1 MKLSRLAAP
10 RLVLIGCG
18 LILACPLAPRLL
30 AQRRED
36 ILSIQRD
43 VAQLQDQIKQL
54 QTSQDQKMSALESL
68 LKQALEE
75 SNKASGSMTA
85 LQRTLT
91 DRLNEQQ
98 SKVAAPIAVL
108 GTKVDQSADELR
120 AVRENLA
127 ALSSRLANLDNKL
140 SDISSAVRTLS
151 QPPAAP
157 PPPAGGA
164 PPAAASSAAPPPGV
178 SAESLW
184 LNAFRDYSSGKDDLA
199 MMEFNDYLKYFPAA
213 ENAASAQYYV
223 GQLYN
228 RAKMYDDAVQ
238 AFDAVLERYPDNPK
252 TPDALYGK
260 ADALVHGGHRAEAA
274 AEFKDFLARFP
285 THSLAR
291 NAQAQL
297 RELGSAAA
305 STPARSTG
313 GKK

>member
-1 MKLSRLAAP
+1 LPAP
-10 RLVLIGCG
+10 G
-18 LILACPLAPRLL
+18 LL
-30 AQRRED
+30 AQKRED

-54 QTSQDQKMSALESL
+54 QTSQDQKLTALESL
-68 LKQALEE
+68 IKQALEQ
-75 SNKASGSMTA
+75 SNQASASMTA

-91 DRLNEQQ
+91 DRLNDQQ

-108 GTKVDQSADELR
+108 GTKVDQSADDVR

-127 ALSSRLANLDNKL
+127 ALSNRVANLDNKL

-164 PPAAASSAAPPPGV
+164 PPAAGGAPIPPSGT

-184 LNAFRDYSSGKDDLA
+184 LNAFRDYSSGRDELA
-199 MMEFNDYLKYFPAA
+199 MMEFNDYLKYFPTA
-213 ENAASAQYYV
+213 ENAASAQFYV
-223 GQLYN
+223 GQLYK
-228 RAKMYDDAVQ
+228 RAKMFDDAVK

-252 TPDALYGK
+252 TPEALYGK
-260 ADALVHGGHRAEAA
+260 ADALALGGHKTEAA

-285 THSLAR
+285 THSLGR

-297 RELGSAAA
+297 RDLGPAAA
-305 STPARSTG
+305 SRQR
-313 GKK
+313 

>member
-1 MKLSRLAAP
+1 MKLSRMAA
-10 RLVLIGCG
+10 LGWS
-18 LILACPLAPRLL
+18 LILACSLAPRLL
-30 AQRRED
+30 AQKRED

-43 VAQLQDQIKQL
+43 VAQLQDQVKQL
-54 QTSQDQKMSALESL
+54 QTSQDQKMAALESL
-68 LKQALEE
+68 IKQALEQ
-75 SNKASGSMTA
+75 SNQAAASMTT

-91 DRLNEQQ
+91 DRLNDQQ
-98 SKVAAPIAVL
+98 NKVAAPIAVL
-108 GTKVDQSADELR
+108 GTKVDQSAEEMR

-127 ALSSRLANLDNKL
+127 ALSNRLANLDNKL

-151 QPPAAP
+151 QPAAP

-164 PPAAASSAAPPPGV
+164 PPAASSGPAPPPGI

-260 ADALVHGGHRAEAA
+260 ADALLRAGHRPEAA
-274 AEFKDFLARFP
+274 SEFKDFLTRFP

-297 RELGSAAA
+297 RELGSA
-305 STPARSTG
+305 TAR
-313 GKK
+313 KK

>member
-1 MKLSRLAAP
+1 MKLYRLAALQ
-10 RLVLIGCG
+10 LVLFGC
-18 LILACPLAPRLL
+18 LPAPSLL
-30 AQRRED
+30 AQKRED

-54 QTSQDQKMSALESL
+54 QTSQDQKLTALESL
-68 LKQALEE
+68 IKQALDQ
-75 SNKASGSMTA
+75 SNQAAASMTA
-85 LQRTLT
+85 LQGALT
-91 DRLNEQQ
+91 DRLNDQQ

-108 GTKVDQSADELR
+108 GTKVDQSADDVR

-127 ALSSRLANLDNKL
+127 ALSNRVANLDNKL

-151 QPPAAP
+151 QPPSAP
-157 PPPAGGA
+157 PPPASGA
-164 PPAAASSAAPPPGV
+164 PPAAGGAPIPPAGT

-184 LNAFRDYSSGKDDLA
+184 LNAFRDYSSGRDELA
-199 MMEFNDYLKYFPAA
+199 MMEFNDYLKYFPTA

-228 RAKMYDDAVQ
+228 RAKMYDDAVK

-260 ADALVHGGHRAEAA
+260 ADALAHGGHKTEAA

-297 RELGSAAA
+297 HDLGTAAA
-305 STPARSTG
+305 SRQR
-313 GKK
+313 

>member
-1 MKLSRLAAP
+1 MKLYRLAALH
-10 RLVLIGCG
+10 LVLLGCLPVPG
-18 LILACPLAPRLL
+18 LL
-30 AQRRED
+30 AQKRED

-54 QTSQDQKMSALESL
+54 QTSQDQKLTALESL
-68 LKQALEE
+68 IKQALDQ
-75 SNKASGSMTA
+75 SNQASASMTA
-85 LQRTLT
+85 LQGALT
-91 DRLNEQQ
+91 DRLNDQQ

-108 GTKVDQSADELR
+108 GTKVDQSADDVR

-127 ALSSRLANLDNKL
+127 ALSNRVANLDNKL

-151 QPPAAP
+151 QPPAVP
-157 PPPAGGA
+157 PPPSSGGPPAAGGA
-164 PPAAASSAAPPPGV
+164 PIAPAGT

-184 LNAFRDYSSGKDDLA
+184 LNAFRDYSSGRDELA
-199 MMEFNDYLKYFPAA
+199 MMEFNDYLKYFPTA

-228 RAKMYDDAVQ
+228 RAKMYDDAVK

-260 ADALVHGGHRAEAA
+260 ADALAHGGHKTEAA

-297 RELGSAAA
+297 HDLGTAAA
-305 STPARSTG
+305 SRQR
-313 GKK
+313 

>member
-1 MKLSRLAAP
+1 M
-10 RLVLIGCG
+10 VLIGCG
-18 LILACPLAPRLL
+18 LILACPLAPRLA
-30 AQRRED
+30 AQKRED

-75 SNKASGSMTA
+75 SNRATASMTA

-98 SKVAAPIAVL
+98 SKVATPIAVL
-108 GTKVDQSADELR
+108 GTKVDQSADEMR
-120 AVRENLA
+120 GVRENLA

-157 PPPAGGA
+157 PPAVGGA
-164 PPAAASSAAPPPGV
+164 PPAAGAPAPPPGV

-184 LNAFRDYSSGKDDLA
+184 LNAFRDYSSGKDELA
-199 MMEFNDYLKYFPAA
+199 MMEFNDYLKYFPTA

-260 ADALVHGGHRAEAA
+260 ADALAHGGHRAEAA

-297 RELGSAAA
+297 AAA
-305 STPARSTG
+305 SAPAPRGASR
-313 GKK
+313 KQ

>member
-1 MKLSRLAAP
+1 MKLYRLAALQ
-10 RLVLIGCG
+10 LVFIGC
-18 LILACPLAPRLL
+18 LPAL
-30 AQRRED
+30 AQKRED

-54 QTSQDQKMSALESL
+54 QTSQDQKLGALESL
-68 LKQALEE
+68 IKQALDQ
-75 SNKASGSMTA
+75 SNQASGSMAT

-91 DRLNEQQ
+91 ERLNDQQ

-108 GTKVDQSADELR
+108 GTKVDQSADDVR

-127 ALSSRLANLDNKL
+127 ALTSRVANLDNKL

-151 QPPAAP
+151 QPSAP
-157 PPPAGGA
+157 PPPPSIGGA
-164 PPAAASSAAPPPGV
+164 PPAAGAAPMPPAGT

-184 LNAFRDYSSGKDDLA
+184 LNAFRDYSSGRDELA
-199 MMEFNDYLKYFPAA
+199 MMEFNDYLKYFPSA

-260 ADALVHGGHRAEAA
+260 ADALAHGNHKAEAA

-291 NAQAQL
+291 NAQDQL
-297 RELGSAAA
+297 RGLGPAAA
-305 STPARSTG
+305 SRA
-313 GKK
+313 K

>member
-1 MKLSRLAAP
+1 MKLSRLAAFQM
-10 RLVLIGCG
+10 VLSGC
-18 LILACPLAPRLL
+18 LLAPSLL
-30 AQRRED
+30 AQKRED

-54 QTSQDQKMSALESL
+54 QTSQDQKLTALEIL
-68 LKQALEE
+68 IKQALDQ
-75 SNKASGSMTA
+75 SNQASASMTA

-91 DRLNEQQ
+91 DRLNDQQ

-108 GTKVDQSADELR
+108 GTKVDQSSDDVR

-127 ALSSRLANLDNKL
+127 ALSNRVANLDNKL

-151 QPPAAP
+151 QPPSAP
-157 PPPAGGA
+157 PPPASGA
-164 PPAAASSAAPPPGV
+164 PPAAGAAPIPPAGT

-199 MMEFNDYLKYFPAA
+199 MMEFNDYLKYFPTA

-228 RAKMYDDAVQ
+228 RAKMFDDAVQ

-252 TPDALYGK
+252 TPDAMYGK
-260 ADALVHGGHRAEAA
+260 ADALAHGGHKSEAA
-274 AEFKDFLARFP
+274 AEFKEFLARFP

-297 RELGSAAA
+297 RDLGPAAA
-305 STPARSTG
+305 SRQ
-313 GKK
+313 K

>member
-1 MKLSRLAAP
+1 MKLYRLAALQ
-10 RLVLIGCG
+10 LVLLGC
-18 LILACPLAPRLL
+18 LPAPSLL
-30 AQRRED
+30 AQKRED

-54 QTSQDQKMSALESL
+54 QTSQDQKLAALESL
-68 LKQALEE
+68 IKQALDQ
-75 SNKASGSMTA
+75 SNQASGSMTA

-91 DRLNEQQ
+91 DRLNDQQ

-108 GTKVDQSADELR
+108 GTKVDQSADDVR

-127 ALSSRLANLDNKL
+127 ALSNRVANLDNKL

-151 QPPAAP
+151 QPAAP
-157 PPPAGGA
+157 PPPGVGA
-164 PPAAASSAAPPPGV
+164 PPAAGAAPIPPAGT

-184 LNAFRDYSSGKDDLA
+184 LNAFRDYSSGKDELA
-199 MMEFNDYLKYFPAA
+199 MMEFNDYLKYFPSA

-228 RAKMYDDAVQ
+228 RAKMFDDAVK

-260 ADALVHGGHRAEAA
+260 ADALAHGGHKAEAA
-274 AEFKDFLARFP
+274 AEFKDFLTRFP

-291 NAQAQL
+291 NAQSQL
-297 RELGSAAA
+297 RDLGTPAA
-305 STPARSTG
+305 SRQ
-313 GKK
+313 K

>member
-1 MKLSRLAAP
+1 MKLSRLVALH
-10 RLVLIGCG
+10 LVVLGC
-18 LILACPLAPRLL
+18 LPVPSLL
-30 AQRRED
+30 AQKRED

-43 VAQLQDQIKQL
+43 VAQLQDQVKQL
-54 QTSQDQKMSALESL
+54 QTSQDQKLAELEGL
-68 LKQALEE
+68 IKQALDQ
-75 SNKASGSMTA
+75 SNQASGSMA
-85 LQRTLT
+85 SLQRTLT
-91 DRLNEQQ
+91 DRLNDQQ
-98 SKVAAPIAVL
+98 AKVAGPIAVL
-108 GTKVDQSADELR
+108 GTKIDQSSDDVR

-127 ALSSRLANLDNKL
+127 ALSNRVANLDNKL

-151 QPPAAP
+151 QPAAAP
-157 PPPAGGA
+157 PPPASGA
-164 PPAAASSAAPPPGV
+164 PPAAAGAPIPPEGT

-199 MMEFNDYLKYFPAA
+199 MMEFNDYLKYFPTA

-228 RAKMYDDAVQ
+228 RAKMFDDAVQ

-260 ADALVHGGHRAEAA
+260 ADALAHGGHRSEAA
-274 AEFKDFLARFP
+274 AEFKDFLTRFP

-297 RELGSAAA
+297 RDLGTAA
-305 STPARSTG
+305 SRQ
-313 GKK
+313 K

>member
-1 MKLSRLAAP
+1 MKFFRLAAVGCC
-10 RLVLIGCG
+10 LVLASPLTPG
-18 LILACPLAPRLL
+18 LR
-30 AQRRED
+30 AQKRED

-54 QTSQDQKMSALESL
+54 QTSQDQKLAGLESL
-68 LKQALEE
+68 IKQALEQ
-75 SNKASGSMTA
+75 SNQSSASMTA

-91 DRLNEQQ
+91 DRLSDQQ
-98 SKVAAPIAVL
+98 TKVAAPIAVL
-108 GTKVDQSADELR
+108 GTKVDQSADDLR

-127 ALSSRLANLDNKL
+127 SLASRVANLDNKL

-157 PPPAGGA
+157 PPD
-164 PPAAASSAAPPPGV
+164 ASGVPPPPGAASLAPAGT

-199 MMEFNDYLKYFPAA
+199 MMEFNDYLKYFPSA

-252 TPDALYGK
+252 TPDAMYGK
-260 ADALVHGGHRAEAA
+260 ADALAHAGHRAEAA
-274 AEFKDFLARFP
+274 AEFKDFLTRFP
-285 THSLAR
+285 SHSLAR

-297 RELGSAAA
+297 RDLGPAAA
-305 STPARSTG
+305 SRQ
-313 GKK
+313 K

>member
-1 MKLSRLAAP
+1 MMHYRLAALQ
-10 RLVLIGCG
+10 LVLLGC
-18 LILACPLAPRLL
+18 LPAPSLL
-30 AQRRED
+30 AQKRED

-54 QTSQDQKMSALESL
+54 QTSQDQKLTALESL
-68 LKQALEE
+68 IKQALDQ
-75 SNKASGSMTA
+75 SNQASGSMTA

-91 DRLNEQQ
+91 DRLNDQQ

-108 GTKVDQSADELR
+108 GTKVDQSADDVR

-127 ALSSRLANLDNKL
+127 ALSNRVANLDNKL

-151 QPPAAP
+151 QPQAAP
-157 PPPAGGA
+157 PPPSSGA
-164 PPAAASSAAPPPGV
+164 PPAAGAAPIPPAGT

-184 LNAFRDYSSGKDDLA
+184 LNAFRDYSSGRDELA
-199 MMEFNDYLKYFPAA
+199 MMEFNDYLKYFPTA

-228 RAKMYDDAVQ
+228 RAKMFDDAVQ

-260 ADALVHGGHRAEAA
+260 ADALAHGGHRTEAA

-297 RELGSAAA
+297 RDLGPAAA
-305 STPARSTG
+305 ARQ
-313 GKK
+313 K

>member
-1 MKLSRLAAP
+1 MKFSRLAA
-10 RLVLIGCG
+10 LGSC
-18 LILACPLAPRLL
+18 LILASPLAPLAPLL
-30 AQRRED
+30 AQKRED

-68 LKQALEE
+68 IKQALEE
-75 SNKASGSMTA
+75 SNKSSASMSA

-127 ALSSRLANLDNKL
+127 ALSSRVANLDNKL
-140 SDISSAVRTLS
+140 SDISSAVRTLG

-157 PPPAGGA
+157 PPPPAG
-164 PPAAASSAAPPPGV
+164 AASAGSPVAAPAGV

-184 LNAFRDYSSGKDDLA
+184 LNAFRDYSSGKDELA
-199 MMEFNDYLKYFPAA
+199 MMEFNDYLKYFPSA

-228 RAKMYDDAVQ
+228 RAKMYDDAVK

-260 ADALVHGGHRAEAA
+260 ADALMRGGHRPEAA
-274 AEFKDFLARFP
+274 AEFKDFLDRFP

-297 RELGSAAA
+297 RELGPAAA
-305 STPARSTG
+305 SR
-313 GKK
+313 KK

>member
-1 MKLSRLAAP
+1 M
-10 RLVLIGCG
+10 G
-18 LILACPLAPRLL
+18 
-30 AQRRED
+30 
-36 ILSIQRD
+36 
-43 VAQLQDQIKQL
+43 
-54 QTSQDQKMSALESL
+54 ALESL
-68 LKQALEE
+68 IKQALDQ
-75 SNKASGSMTA
+75 SNQAAAAMTA

-91 DRLNEQQ
+91 DRLNDQQ
-98 SKVAAPIAVL
+98 TKVAAPIAVL
-108 GTKVDQSADELR
+108 GTKVDQSADEMR
-120 AVRENLA
+120 GVRENLA

-157 PPPAGGA
+157 PPGA
-164 PPAAASSAAPPPGV
+164 PPAAALGVAPPPGV

-184 LNAFRDYSSGKDDLA
+184 LNAFRDYSSGKDELA
-199 MMEFNDYLKYFPAA
+199 MMEFNDYLKYFPSA

-260 ADALVHGGHRAEAA
+260 ADALLHGGRRAEAA
-274 AEFKDFLARFP
+274 TEFKDFLARFP

-297 RELGSAAA
+297 RELGTTTGRARP
-305 STPARSTG
+305 TPPPAH
-313 GKK
+313 

>member
-1 MKLSRLAAP
+1 MKLYRLAALQ
-10 RLVLIGCG
+10 LVILGC
-18 LILACPLAPRLL
+18 LPAPSLL

-54 QTSQDQKMSALESL
+54 QTSQDQKLAALESL
-68 LKQALEE
+68 IKQALEQ
-75 SNKASGSMTA
+75 SNQASGSMTA

-108 GTKVDQSADELR
+108 GTKVDQSADDVR

-127 ALSSRLANLDNKL
+127 ALSNRVANLDNKL

-157 PPPAGGA
+157 PPPSSGG
-164 PPAAASSAAPPPGV
+164 PPAAGAAPIPPAGT

-199 MMEFNDYLKYFPAA
+199 MMEFNDYLKYFPTA

-228 RAKMYDDAVQ
+228 RAKMFDDAVQ

-252 TPDALYGK
+252 TPDAMYGK
-260 ADALVHGGHRAEAA
+260 ADALAHGGHKTEAA
-274 AEFKDFLARFP
+274 AEFKEFLARFP

-297 RELGSAAA
+297 RDLGPAAA
-305 STPARSTG
+305 SRQ
-313 GKK
+313 K

>member
-1 MKLSRLAAP
+1 MKLSRLAA
-10 RLVLIGCG
+10 VGCW
-18 LILACPLAPRLL
+18 LALLSAPSLL
-30 AQRRED
+30 AQKRED

-54 QTSQDQKMSALESL
+54 QTSQDQKMAALESL
-68 LKQALEE
+68 IKQALEQ
-75 SNKASGSMTA
+75 SNQASASMSA

-91 DRLNEQQ
+91 DRLNDQQ
-98 SKVAAPIAVL
+98 TKVAGPIAVL
-108 GTKVDQSADELR
+108 GTKVDQSADEMR
-120 AVRENLA
+120 GVRENLA
-127 ALSSRLANLDNKL
+127 ALASRVANLDNKL

-151 QPPAAP
+151 QPPSAP
-157 PPPAGGA
+157 PPGA
-164 PPAAASSAAPPPGV
+164 PPAAAQGVAPPPGV

-184 LNAFRDYSSGKDDLA
+184 LNAFRDYSSGKDELA
-199 MMEFNDYLKYFPAA
+199 MNEFNDYLKYFPSA

-260 ADALVHGGHRAEAA
+260 ADALLRGGRRAEAA
-274 AEFKDFLARFP
+274 MEFKDFLARFP

-297 RELGSAAA
+297 RELGTATGRARP
-305 STPARSTG
+305 TPPPTH
-313 GKK
+313 

>member
-1 MKLSRLAAP
+1 MTLYRLAALQ
-10 RLVLIGCG
+10 LVFLGC
-18 LILACPLAPRLL
+18 LPAPSLL

-54 QTSQDQKMSALESL
+54 QTSQDQKLTALESL
-68 LKQALEE
+68 IKQALDQ
-75 SNKASGSMTA
+75 SNQASASMAA
-85 LQRTLT
+85 LERALT
-91 DRLNEQQ
+91 DRLNDQQ

-108 GTKVDQSADELR
+108 GTKVDQSSDDVR

-127 ALSSRLANLDNKL
+127 ALSNRVANLDNKL

-151 QPPAAP
+151 QPPSAP
-157 PPPAGGA
+157 PPPSSGGPPAAGGA
-164 PPAAASSAAPPPGV
+164 PIPPAGT

-184 LNAFRDYSSGKDDLA
+184 LNAFRDYSSGRDELA
-199 MMEFNDYLKYFPAA
+199 MMEFNDYLKYFPTA

-228 RAKMYDDAVQ
+228 RAKMYDDAVK

-260 ADALVHGGHRAEAA
+260 ADALAHGGHKTEAA

-297 RELGSAAA
+297 HDLGTAAA
-305 STPARSTG
+305 SRQ
-313 GKK
+313 K

>member
-1 MKLSRLAAP
+1 MTLYRLAALQ
-10 RLVLIGCG
+10 LVFLGC
-18 LILACPLAPRLL
+18 LPAPSLL
-30 AQRRED
+30 AQKRED

-54 QTSQDQKMSALESL
+54 QSSQDQKLTALESL
-68 LKQALEE
+68 IKQALDQ
-75 SNKASGSMTA
+75 SNQASASMA
-85 LQRTLT
+85 VLERTLT
-91 DRLNEQQ
+91 DRLTDQQ

-108 GTKVDQSADELR
+108 GTKVDQSSDDVR

-127 ALSSRLANLDNKL
+127 ALSNRVANLDNKL

-151 QPPAAP
+151 QPPSAP
-157 PPPAGGA
+157 PPPSSGGPPAAGGA
-164 PPAAASSAAPPPGV
+164 PIPPAGT

-184 LNAFRDYSSGKDDLA
+184 LNAFRDYSSGRDELA
-199 MMEFNDYLKYFPAA
+199 MMEFNDYLKYFPTA

-228 RAKMYDDAVQ
+228 RAKMYDDAVK

-260 ADALVHGGHRAEAA
+260 ADALAHGGHKTEAA

-297 RELGSAAA
+297 HDLGTAAA
-305 STPARSTG
+305 SRQ
-313 GKK
+313 K

>member
-1 MKLSRLAAP
+1 MKLSRLAALP
-10 RLVLIGCG
+10 LVLLVG
-18 LILACPLAPRLL
+18 LPAPGLL
-30 AQRRED
+30 AQKRED

-43 VAQLQDQIKQL
+43 VAQLQDQIKLL
-54 QTSQDQKMSALESL
+54 QTSQDQKLAELESL
-68 LKQALEE
+68 IKQALDQ
-75 SNKASGSMTA
+75 SNQASASMTA

-91 DRLNEQQ
+91 DRLNDQQ

-108 GTKVDQSADELR
+108 GTKVDQSSDDVR

-127 ALSSRLANLDNKL
+127 ALTSRVANLDNKL

-157 PPPAGGA
+157 PPPSSGA
-164 PPAAASSAAPPPGV
+164 PPAAGGAPVPPAGT

-184 LNAFRDYSSGKDDLA
+184 LNAFRDYSSGRDDLA
-199 MMEFNDYLKYFPAA
+199 MMEFNDYLKYFPTD

-228 RAKMYDDAVQ
+228 RAKMFDDAVQ

-260 ADALVHGGHRAEAA
+260 ADALAHGGHRTEAA

-297 RELGSAAA
+297 RDLGTAAA
-305 STPARSTG
+305 SRE
-313 GKK
+313 K

>member
-10 RLVLIGCG
+10 SLVLLVC
-18 LILACPLAPRLL
+18 LPAPGLL
-30 AQRRED
+30 AQKRED

-54 QTSQDQKMSALESL
+54 QTSQDQKMAELESL
-68 LKQALEE
+68 IKQALDQ
-75 SNKASGSMTA
+75 SNQASASMTA

-91 DRLNEQQ
+91 DRLNDQQ

-108 GTKVDQSADELR
+108 GTKVDQSADDVR

-127 ALSSRLANLDNKL
+127 ALTSRVANLDNKL

-157 PPPAGGA
+157 PPPSIGA
-164 PPAAASSAAPPPGV
+164 PPAAGGAPVPPAGT

-184 LNAFRDYSSGKDDLA
+184 LNAFRDYSSGRDELA
-199 MMEFNDYLKYFPAA
+199 MMEFNDYLKYFPTA

-228 RAKMYDDAVQ
+228 RAKMFDDAVQ

-260 ADALVHGGHRAEAA
+260 ADALAHGGHRAEAA

-297 RELGSAAA
+297 RDLGPAAA
-305 STPARSTG
+305 SRQ
-313 GKK
+313 K

>member
-1 MKLSRLAAP
+1 MKLSRMAAW
-10 RLVLIGCG
+10 GCG
-18 LILACPLAPRLL
+18 FILACSLAPRLL
-30 AQRRED
+30 AQKRED

-43 VAQLQDQIKQL
+43 VAQLQDQVKQL
-54 QTSQDQKMSALESL
+54 QASQDQKLATLESL
-68 LKQALEE
+68 IKQALEQ
-75 SNKASGSMTA
+75 SNQATASMTT

-91 DRLNEQQ
+91 DRLNDQQ
-98 SKVAAPIAVL
+98 TKVAAPIAVL
-108 GTKVDQSADELR
+108 GTKVDQSAEEMR

-151 QPPAAP
+151 QPAAP

-164 PPAAASSAAPPPGV
+164 PPAASGGPAPPPGI

-199 MMEFNDYLKYFPAA
+199 MMEFNDYLKYFPTA

-238 AFDAVLERYPDNPK
+238 AFDAVLERYADNPK

-260 ADALVHGGHRAEAA
+260 ADALLRGGHRPEAA
-274 AEFKDFLARFP
+274 SEFKDFLTRFP

-297 RELGSAAA
+297 RELASA
-305 STPARSTG
+305 TAR
-313 GKK
+313 KK

>member
-1 MKLSRLAAP
+1 MKLSRLAAALQ
-10 RLVLIGCG
+10 LVLLGC
-18 LILACPLAPRLL
+18 LPAPGLL
-30 AQRRED
+30 AQKRED

-54 QTSQDQKMSALESL
+54 QASQDQKLAALESL
-68 LKQALEE
+68 IKQALDQ
-75 SNKASGSMTA
+75 SNQASASMTG

-91 DRLNEQQ
+91 DRLNDQQ

-108 GTKVDQSADELR
+108 GTKVDQSSDDVR

-127 ALSSRLANLDNKL
+127 ALTSRVANLDNKL

-157 PPPAGGA
+157 PPPASGA
-164 PPAAASSAAPPPGV
+164 PPAAAGAPIPPAGT

-184 LNAFRDYSSGKDDLA
+184 LNAFRDYSSGRDDLA
-199 MMEFNDYLKYFPAA
+199 MMEFNDYLKYFPTA

-228 RAKMYDDAVQ
+228 RAKMFDDAVQ

-260 ADALVHGGHRAEAA
+260 ADALAHAGHRTEAA

-297 RELGSAAA
+297 RDLGPAAA
-305 STPARSTG
+305 SRQ
-313 GKK
+313 K

>member
-1 MKLSRLAAP
+1 MKLSRLAAMGCWLT
-10 RLVLIGCG
+10 LVS
-18 LILACPLAPRLL
+18 APSLL
-30 AQRRED
+30 AQKRED

-54 QTSQDQKMSALESL
+54 QTSQDQKMAALESL
-68 LKQALEE
+68 IKQALDQ
-75 SNKASGSMTA
+75 SNQASQSMTA

-91 DRLNEQQ
+91 DRLNDQQ
-98 SKVAAPIAVL
+98 TKVAAPIAVL
-108 GTKVDQSADELR
+108 GTKVDQSADEMR
-120 AVRENLA
+120 GVRENLA

-140 SDISSAVRTLS
+140 ADISSAVRTLS
-151 QPPAAP
+151 QPAAAP
-157 PPPAGGA
+157 APGA
-164 PPAAASSAAPPPGV
+164 PPAASTGIAPPPVV

-184 LNAFRDYSSGKDDLA
+184 LNAFRDYSSGKDELA
-199 MMEFNDYLKYFPAA
+199 MMEFNDYLKYFPTA

-260 ADALVHGGHRAEAA
+260 ADALLRGGHRPEAA
-274 AEFKDFLARFP
+274 DEFKDFLARFP

-297 RELGSAAA
+297 RELGSAGRVRS
-305 STPARSTG
+305 STPQH
-313 GKK
+313 

>member
-1 MKLSRLAAP
+1 MKLYRLAALQ
-10 RLVLIGCG
+10 LVFIGC
-18 LILACPLAPRLL
+18 LPAL
-30 AQRRED
+30 AQKRED

-54 QTSQDQKMSALESL
+54 QTSQDQKLGALESL
-68 LKQALEE
+68 IKQALDQ
-75 SNKASGSMTA
+75 SNQASGSMAT

-91 DRLNEQQ
+91 ERLNDQQ

-108 GTKVDQSADELR
+108 GTKVDQSADDVR

-127 ALSSRLANLDNKL
+127 ALTSRVANLDNKL

-151 QPPAAP
+151 QPSAP
-157 PPPAGGA
+157 PPPPSSGA
-164 PPAAASSAAPPPGV
+164 PPAAGAAPMPPAGT

-184 LNAFRDYSSGKDDLA
+184 LNAFRDYSSGRDELA
-199 MMEFNDYLKYFPAA
+199 MMEFNDYLKYFPSA

-260 ADALVHGGHRAEAA
+260 ADALAHGNHKAEAA

-291 NAQAQL
+291 NAQDQL
-297 RELGSAAA
+297 RGLGPAAA
-305 STPARSTG
+305 SRA
-313 GKK
+313 K

>member
-1 MKLSRLAAP
+1 MKFSLLAALQ
-10 RLVLIGCG
+10 LVLLVC
-18 LILACPLAPRLL
+18 LPAPNLL
-30 AQRRED
+30 AQKRED

-54 QTSQDQKMSALESL
+54 QTSQDQKLAALESL
-68 LKQALEE
+68 IKQALEQ
-75 SNKASGSMTA
+75 SNQASGSMTA

-108 GTKVDQSADELR
+108 GTKVDQSADDVR

-127 ALSSRLANLDNKL
+127 ALSNRVANLDNKL

-157 PPPAGGA
+157 PPPSSGG
-164 PPAAASSAAPPPGV
+164 PPAAGAAPIPPAGT

-184 LNAFRDYSSGKDDLA
+184 LNAFRDYSSGRDELA
-199 MMEFNDYLKYFPAA
+199 MMEFNDYLKYFPTA

-228 RAKMYDDAVQ
+228 RAKMFDDAVQ

-260 ADALVHGGHRAEAA
+260 ADALAHGGHRTEAA

-297 RELGSAAA
+297 RDLGTAAA
-305 STPARSTG
+305 SRP
-313 GKK
+313 K

>member
-1 MKLSRLAAP
+1 
-10 RLVLIGCG
+10 
-18 LILACPLAPRLL
+18 
-30 AQRRED
+30 
-36 ILSIQRD
+36 
-43 VAQLQDQIKQL
+43 
-54 QTSQDQKMSALESL
+54 
-68 LKQALEE
+68 
-75 SNKASGSMTA
+75 
-85 LQRTLT
+85 
-91 DRLNEQQ
+91 
-98 SKVAAPIAVL
+98 
-108 GTKVDQSADELR
+108 VDQSADDVR

-127 ALSSRLANLDNKL
+127 ALTSRVANLDNKL

-157 PPPAGGA
+157 PPPASGA
-164 PPAAASSAAPPPGV
+164 PPAAGGAPIPPAGT

-184 LNAFRDYSSGKDDLA
+184 LNAFRDYSSGRDELA
-199 MMEFNDYLKYFPAA
+199 MMEFNDYLKYFPTA

-228 RAKMYDDAVQ
+228 RAKMFDDAVQ

-260 ADALVHGGHRAEAA
+260 ADALAHGGHRAEAA

-297 RELGSAAA
+297 RDLGPAAA
-305 STPARSTG
+305 SRQ
-313 GKK
+313 K

>member
-1 MKLSRLAAP
+1 MKLYRLAALQ
-10 RLVLIGCG
+10 LVLSGC
-18 LILACPLAPRLL
+18 LPAPSLL

-54 QTSQDQKMSALESL
+54 QTSQDQKLTALESL
-68 LKQALEE
+68 IKQALEQ
-75 SNKASGSMTA
+75 SNQASGSMTA

-108 GTKVDQSADELR
+108 GTKVDQSADDVR

-127 ALSSRLANLDNKL
+127 ALSSRVANLDNKL

-157 PPPAGGA
+157 PPPSGGPPAAGGA
-164 PPAAASSAAPPPGV
+164 PIPPAGTSAD
-178 SAESLW
+178 SLW
-184 LNAFRDYSSGKDDLA
+184 LNAFRDYSSGKDELA
-199 MMEFNDYLKYFPAA
+199 MMEFNDYLKYFPTA

-228 RAKMYDDAVQ
+228 RAKMFDDAVQ

-260 ADALVHGGHRAEAA
+260 ADALAHAGHKAEAA

-291 NAQAQL
+291 NAQEQL
-297 RELGSAAA
+297 RGLGVAAA
-305 STPARSTG
+305 ARPR
-313 GKK
+313 

>member
-1 MKLSRLAAP
+1 MTLYRLAALQ
-10 RLVLIGCG
+10 LVFLGC
-18 LILACPLAPRLL
+18 LPAPSLL

-54 QTSQDQKMSALESL
+54 QTSQDQKLTALESL
-68 LKQALEE
+68 IKQALDQ
-75 SNKASGSMTA
+75 SNQASASMTA

-91 DRLNEQQ
+91 DRLNDQQ

-108 GTKVDQSADELR
+108 GTKVDQSSDDVR

-127 ALSSRLANLDNKL
+127 ALSNRVANLDNKL

-151 QPPAAP
+151 QPQAAP
-157 PPPAGGA
+157 PPPASGGPPAAGGA
-164 PPAAASSAAPPPGV
+164 PIPPAGT

-184 LNAFRDYSSGKDDLA
+184 LNAFRDYSSGKDELA
-199 MMEFNDYLKYFPAA
+199 MMEFNDYLKYFPTA

-228 RAKMYDDAVQ
+228 RAKMYDDAVK

-252 TPDALYGK
+252 TPDAMYGK
-260 ADALVHGGHRAEAA
+260 ADALAHGGHKIEAA

-297 RELGSAAA
+297 RDLGPAAA
-305 STPARSTG
+305 SRQ
-313 GKK
+313 K

>member
-1 MKLSRLAAP
+1 MKLSRLAP
-10 RLVLIGCG
+10 IGCC
-18 LILACPLAPRLL
+18 LTLALAPGLF
-30 AQRRED
+30 AQKRED

-54 QTSQDQKMSALESL
+54 QTSQDQKMASLESL
-68 LKQALEE
+68 IKQALEQ
-75 SNKASGSMTA
+75 SNQASTSMTA

-91 DRLNEQQ
+91 DRLNDQQ
-98 SKVAAPIAVL
+98 TKVAAPIAVL
-108 GTKVDQSADELR
+108 GAKVDQSADEMR
-120 AVRENLA
+120 GVRENLA
-127 ALSSRLANLDNKL
+127 ALSTRMANLDNKL

-151 QPPAAP
+151 QPPSAP
-157 PPPAGGA
+157 PPGGPGA
-164 PPAAASSAAPPPGV
+164 PPAALNGVAPPAGV
-178 SAESLW
+178 SAENLW
-184 LNAFRDYSSGKDDLA
+184 LNAFRDYSSGKDELA
-199 MMEFNDYLKYFPAA
+199 MMEFNDYLKYFPSA

-260 ADALVHGGHRAEAA
+260 ADALLHGGRRPEAA

-297 RELGSAAA
+297 RELGTTGRVRP
-305 STPARSTG
+305 TPQPLH
-313 GKK
+313 

>member
-1 MKLSRLAAP
+1 MKLDRLAALQ
-10 RLVLIGCG
+10 LVLLGC
-18 LILACPLAPRLL
+18 LPAPSLL

-54 QTSQDQKMSALESL
+54 QTSQDQKLAALESL
-68 LKQALEE
+68 IKQALDQ
-75 SNKASGSMTA
+75 SNQASGSMTA

-91 DRLNEQQ
+91 DRLNDQQ

-108 GTKVDQSADELR
+108 GTKVDQSADDVR

-127 ALSSRLANLDNKL
+127 ALSNRVANLDNKL

-151 QPPAAP
+151 QPSAP
-157 PPPAGGA
+157 PPPASGA
-164 PPAAASSAAPPPGV
+164 PPAAGAAPIAPAGT

-184 LNAFRDYSSGKDDLA
+184 LNAFRDYSSGKDELA
-199 MMEFNDYLKYFPAA
+199 MMEFNDYLKYFPTA

-228 RAKMYDDAVQ
+228 RAKMFDDAVQ

-260 ADALVHGGHRAEAA
+260 ADALAHGGHKTEAA
-274 AEFKDFLARFP
+274 AEFKDFLTRFP

-297 RELGSAAA
+297 HELGTAAA
-305 STPARSTG
+305 SR
-313 GKK
+313 KQ

>member
-1 MKLSRLAAP
+1 MKLSRLAALS
-10 RLVLIGCG
+10 LVLSVCLPPPG
-18 LILACPLAPRLL
+18 LL

-54 QTSQDQKMSALESL
+54 QTSQDQKMAELEGL
-68 LKQALEE
+68 IKQALDQ
-75 SNKASGSMTA
+75 SNQASASMTA

-91 DRLNEQQ
+91 DRLNDQQ

-108 GTKVDQSADELR
+108 GTKVDQSADDVR

-127 ALSSRLANLDNKL
+127 ALTSRVANLDNKL

-151 QPPAAP
+151 QPSAP
-157 PPPAGGA
+157 PPPASGA
-164 PPAAASSAAPPPGV
+164 PPAAGGAAIPPAGT

-184 LNAFRDYSSGKDDLA
+184 LNAFRDYSSGRDELA

-238 AFDAVLERYPDNPK
+238 SFDAVLERYPDNPK

-260 ADALVHGGHRAEAA
+260 ADALVHAGHRAEAA

-297 RELGSAAA
+297 RDLGSAAG
-305 STPARSTG
+305 SIPSHGSSR
-313 GKK
+313 KK

>member
-1 MKLSRLAAP
+1 MKFSRLAA
-10 RLVLIGCG
+10 LGCW
-18 LILACPLAPRLL
+18 LTLALAPSLL
-30 AQRRED
+30 AQKRED

-54 QTSQDQKMSALESL
+54 QTSQDQKMAALEGL
-68 LKQALEE
+68 IKQALDQ
-75 SNKASGSMTA
+75 SNQASASMTA

-91 DRLNEQQ
+91 DRLNDQQ
-98 SKVAAPIAVL
+98 TKVAAPIAVL
-108 GTKVDQSADELR
+108 GTKVDQSADEMR
-120 AVRENLA
+120 GVRENLA

-151 QPPAAP
+151 QPAAAP
-157 PPPAGGA
+157 PLGAPGA
-164 PPAAASSAAPPPGV
+164 PPAASNVVAPPPGV

-184 LNAFRDYSSGKDDLA
+184 LNAFRDYSSGKDELA
-199 MMEFNDYLKYFPAA
+199 MNEFNDYLKYFPTA

-260 ADALVHGGHRAEAA
+260 ADALLHGGRRPEAA
-274 AEFKDFLARFP
+274 TEFKDFLARFP

-297 RELGSAAA
+297 RELGTAA
-305 STPARSTG
+305 PRARTTTQPQQH
-313 GKK
+313 

>member
-1 MKLSRLAAP
+1 MKFSRLAAA
-10 RLVLIGCG
+10 GCW
-18 LILACPLAPRLL
+18 LTLASAPALL
-30 AQRRED
+30 AQKRED

-54 QTSQDQKMSALESL
+54 QTSQDQKMAALESL
-68 LKQALEE
+68 IKQALDQ
-75 SNKASGSMTA
+75 SNQASASMTS

-91 DRLNEQQ
+91 DRLNDQQ
-98 SKVAAPIAVL
+98 TKVAAPIAVL
-108 GTKVDQSADELR
+108 GTKVDQSADEMR
-120 AVRENLA
+120 GVRENLA

-151 QPPAAP
+151 QPPSAP
-157 PPPAGGA
+157 PPGA
-164 PPAAASSAAPPPGV
+164 PPAASNGGIAPPTGV

-184 LNAFRDYSSGKDDLA
+184 LNAFRDYSSGKDELA
-199 MMEFNDYLKYFPAA
+199 MMEFNDYLKYFPSA

-228 RAKMYDDAVQ
+228 RAKQYDDAVQ
-238 AFDAVLERYPDNPK
+238 AFDAVLERFPDNPK

-260 ADALVHGGHRAEAA
+260 ADALLHGGRRPEAA
-274 AEFKDFLARFP
+274 TEFKDFLARFP

-297 RELGSAAA
+297 RELSANGRVRP
-305 STPARSTG
+305 TPQPQR
-313 GKK
+313 

>member
-1 MKLSRLAAP
+1 MKLSRLAALP
-10 RLVLIGCG
+10 LVLLVC
-18 LILACPLAPRLL
+18 LPAPGLL
-30 AQRRED
+30 AQKRED

-54 QTSQDQKMSALESL
+54 QTSQDQKLTELESL
-68 LKQALEE
+68 IKQALDQ
-75 SNKASGSMTA
+75 SNHASASMTA

-91 DRLNEQQ
+91 DRLNDQQ
-98 SKVAAPIAVL
+98 EKVAAPIAVL
-108 GTKVDQSADELR
+108 GTKVDQSSDDVR

-127 ALSSRLANLDNKL
+127 ALTSRVANLDNKL

-157 PPPAGGA
+157 PPPLSGGPPAAGGA
-164 PPAAASSAAPPPGV
+164 PIPPAGT

-184 LNAFRDYSSGKDDLA
+184 LNAFRDYSSGRDELA
-199 MMEFNDYLKYFPAA
+199 MMEFNDYLKYFPTA

-228 RAKMYDDAVQ
+228 RAKMFDDAVQ

-260 ADALVHGGHRAEAA
+260 ADALAHGGHRAEAA
-274 AEFKDFLARFP
+274 AEFKDFLTRFP

-297 RELGSAAA
+297 RDLGPAAA
-305 STPARSTG
+305 SRQ
-313 GKK
+313 K

>member
-1 MKLSRLAAP
+1 MKLYRLAALQ
-10 RLVLIGCG
+10 LVSLGC
-18 LILACPLAPRLL
+18 LPVPSLL

-54 QTSQDQKMSALESL
+54 QTSQDQKLAALESL
-68 LKQALEE
+68 IKQALEQ
-75 SNKASGSMTA
+75 SNQASGSMAA

-91 DRLNEQQ
+91 DRLNDQQ

-108 GTKVDQSADELR
+108 GTKVDQSADDVR

-127 ALSSRLANLDNKL
+127 ALSNRVANLDNKL

-151 QPPAAP
+151 QPPAVP
-157 PPPAGGA
+157 PPPSIGG
-164 PPAAASSAAPPPGV
+164 PPAAGAAPIPPAGT

-184 LNAFRDYSSGKDDLA
+184 LNAFRDYSSGKDELA
-199 MMEFNDYLKYFPAA
+199 MMEFNDYLKYFPSA

-228 RAKMYDDAVQ
+228 RAKMFDDAVQ

-260 ADALVHGGHRAEAA
+260 ADALAHGGHKAEAA
-274 AEFKDFLARFP
+274 AEFKDFLVRFP

-297 RELGSAAA
+297 RDLGTAAA
-305 STPARSTG
+305 SRQR
-313 GKK
+313 